1 MPIHYAVRPEDKF
14 VDVTWS
20 GTITADDLRQSW
32 STILADPEVLR
43 IGRALTDIRDADLAF
58 SGYELAQVVQA
69 VALPVL
75 KGRDWR
81 SAILVRAPVQISFSH
96 LYQVFAAEF
105 GEDAVFFDPVAARD
119 WLLQGPGERTVTAS
133 D

>member
-1 MPIHYAVRPEDKF
+1 MPIHYVVRPQDEF
-14 VDVTWS
+14 VNVIWS

-43 IGRALTDIRDADLAF
+43 IGRTLTDLRDADLDF
-58 SGYELAQVVQA
+58 SGDELAQVVQD

-75 KGRDWR
+75 TGRDWR
-81 SAILVRAPVQISFSH
+81 AAILVRSPVQFGVSRQ
-96 LYQVFAAEF
+96 YQVFADAI

-119 WLLQGPGERTVTAS
+119 WLLQGPDESPVTAS